1 MMAAK
6 LIHKTYASF
15 LSTVF
20 PVHYYGFPDGK
31 ICILFSRFYKKECG
45 GSGIEFVYAVHKDFN
60 FDYNNEVITS
70 KNKTDK
76 TPVFAETIDN
86 ADSKYEIIR
95 TCREVTSYA
104 EAIKQLTFVNTE
116 IVFINQI
123 AANVG

>member
-1 MMAAK
+1 MAAK

>member
-1 MMAAK
+1 MTAAK

-116 IVFINQI
+116 IVFINPI
-123 AANVG
+123 SANVG